1 MGIQILMM
9 QTKKSKNKWIDKILD
24 LVSNKPK
31 KKSDLLNILKDSLVN
46 GLIDNDSLKMIEGV
60 FKVSEIQVREIMIPR
75 PHMIVLDI
83 SDNVDAVIKKVVSSG
98 HSRFPVI
105 DGNRD
110 EIIGVLL
117 AKDLLKI
124 STNEEKDYFDI
135 HELINPA
142 TFVPES
148 KRLNILLNEFKT
160 SRNHIA
166 IVIDEHGGVSG
177 LVTIEDVIEEIVGEI
192 DDEHDKTDD
201 EKILKQNR
209 NTFIVDPLISVQE
222 FNNHFSTDF
231 TDDDVETI
239 GGYLINQFEKVPQ
252 KGENI
257 KINNLLFK
265 VLSADS
271 RKINRIQVIKN
282 IVKNK

>member
-1 MGIQILMM
+1 MCIR
-9 QTKKSKNKWIDKILD
+9 DR
-24 LVSNKPK
+24 
-31 KKSDLLNILKDSLVN
+31 
-46 GLIDNDSLKMIEGV
+46 IDNDSLKMIEGV

-83 SDNVDAVIKKVVSSG
+83 SDNVDAVIKKVISSG

-105 DGNRD
+105 DANRD

-177 LVTIEDVIEEIVGEI
+177 LVTIEDIIEEIVGEI

-201 EKILKQNR
+201 EKILTQNR
-209 NTFIVDPLISVQE
+209 NTFIVDPLVSVQE

>member
-1 MGIQILMM
+1 M
-9 QTKKSKNKWIDKILD
+9 QTKKSKKKWIDKILD

-83 SDNVDAVIKKVVSSG
+83 SDNVDAVIKKVISSG

-124 STNEEKDYFDI
+124 STNEKKDYFDI

-201 EKILKQNR
+201 EKILTQNR
-209 NTFIVDPLISVQE
+209 NTFIVDPLVSVQE
-222 FNNHFSTDF
+222 FNNYFSTDF

>member
-1 MGIQILMM
+1 MM
-9 QTKKSKNKWIDKILD
+9 QTKKSKKKWIDKILD

-83 SDNVDAVIKKVVSSG
+83 SDNVDAVIKKVISSG

-201 EKILKQNR
+201 EKILTQNR
-209 NTFIVDPLISVQE
+209 NTFIVDPLVSVQE
-222 FNNHFSTDF
+222 FNNYFSTDF

>member
-9 QTKKSKNKWIDKILD
+9 QTKKSKKKWIDKILD

-201 EKILKQNR
+201 EKILTQNR

>member
-9 QTKKSKNKWIDKILD
+9 QTKKSNKKWIDKILD

-201 EKILKQNR
+201 EKILTQNR

>member
-1 MGIQILMM
+1 MM
-9 QTKKSKNKWIDKILD
+9 QTKKSKKKWIDKILD

-83 SDNVDAVIKKVVSSG
+83 SDNVDAVIKKVISSG

-124 STNEEKDYFDI
+124 STNEKKDYFDI

-201 EKILKQNR
+201 EKILTQNR
-209 NTFIVDPLISVQE
+209 NTFIVDPLVSVQE
-222 FNNHFSTDF
+222 FNNYFSTDF

>member
-1 MGIQILMM
+1 M
-9 QTKKSKNKWIDKILD
+9 QTKMSKKKWLDKILG
-24 LVSNKPK
+24 LVVDIPK
-31 KKSDLLNILKDSLVN
+31 EKSDLLTILRNSLAD

-60 FKVSEIQVREIMIPR
+60 FKISEIQVREIMIPR
-75 PHMIVLDI
+75 PHMVALDI
-83 SDNVDAVIKKVVSSG
+83 NDDIDEVIKKMVLSG

-105 DGNRD
+105 DDNRD

-117 AKDLLKI
+117 AKDLLKRSI
-124 STNEEKDYFDI
+124 KEDNDDFDI

-142 TFVPES
+142 IFVPES
-148 KRLNILLNEFKT
+148 KRLNILLNEFKA

-192 DDEHDKTDD
+192 DDEHDKTNDS
-201 EKILKQNR
+201 KILTQNR
-209 NTFIVDPLISVQE
+209 NTFIVDALTSIQE
-222 FNNHFSTDF
+222 FNNHFLTEF
-231 TDDDVETI
+231 TDEDVETI

-257 KINNLLFK
+257 KIGNLLFK
-265 VLSADS
+265 ILSADS
-271 RKINRIQVIKN
+271 RKINRIQVTKN
-282 IVKNK
+282 IINHK

>member
-1 MGIQILMM
+1 MM
-9 QTKKSKNKWIDKILD
+9 QTKKSKKKWIDKILD

-83 SDNVDAVIKKVVSSG
+83 SDNVDAVIKKVISSG

-105 DGNRD
+105 DANRD

-177 LVTIEDVIEEIVGEI
+177 LVTIEDIIEEIVGEI

-201 EKILKQNR
+201 EKILTQNR
-209 NTFIVDPLISVQE
+209 NTFIVDPLVSVQE

>member
-1 MGIQILMM
+1 M

-201 EKILKQNR
+201 EKILTQNR